1 MEQEITDLYE
11 KLNTELI
18 KWCSMMTQDAD
29 MAREIVQEGF
39 LRAIE
44 HYDEIRF
51 LDFHQKR
58 AWLYRTI
65 RHVFIDTLRK
75 RKNECLTE
83 EVEERASFDN
93 YSEKEFMSLIEAL
106 DPLEGKIVVLRH
118 LEGFSSKQIGEM
130 LGLPSGTVRS
140 KLHEARKHLREML

>member
-1 MEQEITDLYE
+1 MEQEITDLYK
-11 KLNTELI
+11 KLNTELL
-18 KWCSMMTQDAD
+18 KWCSMMTQNDD
-29 MAREIVQEGF
+29 LAREIVQEGF

-44 HYDEIRF
+44 HYDDIRY
-51 LDFHQKR
+51 LDFHQQR

-75 RKNECLTE
+75 RKNEYLTE
-83 EVEERASFDN
+83 DVEERTSFDN
-93 YSEKEFMSLIEAL
+93 YSEKEIMCLIEAL
-106 DPLEGKIVVLRH
+106 DPLEGKIIVLRH

-140 KLHEARKHLREML
+140 KLHEARKHLRDML